1 VTRPIQSCVP
11 GEGKA
16 VIDSLLREFLPH
28 IPRKWL
34 SRNTVDQIRK
44 ALLCKQAV
52 GLGGLEEKLQDIRI
66 TARKFLSP
74 GPEELDHT
82 LMNES
87 ITRSILLD
95 KACADHHNSMIEVAL
110 LLF

>member
-1 VTRPIQSCVP
+1 VTRLIQSCVP

-34 SRNTVDQIRK
+34 SRNTADQIRK

-52 GLGGLEEKLQDIRI
+52 CLGGLEEKLQDVRI
-66 TARKFLSP
+66 IARKFFST

-82 LMNES
+82 LMNAW
-87 ITRSILLD
+87 ITRSILN
-95 KACADHHNSMIEVAL
+95 KACADHHNHMIEVAV